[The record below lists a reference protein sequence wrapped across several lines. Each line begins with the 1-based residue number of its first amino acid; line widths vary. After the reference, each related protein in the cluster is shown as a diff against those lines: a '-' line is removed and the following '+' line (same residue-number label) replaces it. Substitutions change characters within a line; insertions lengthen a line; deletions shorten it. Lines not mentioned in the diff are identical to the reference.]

1 MHTCMHTYIHTFL
14 YAYTHTYI
22 HTSTHIHIHTQ
33 THAYTQ
39 TVDNNGCLT
48 TPQAYHKERPHSGGP
63 TGRSMAV
70 ERTLSISY

>member
-1 MHTCMHTYIHTFL
+1 MHACIHTFL

-22 HTSTHIHIHTQ
+22 HTSTHIHIQ

-39 TVDNNGCLT
+39 TVDNTGCLT

-63 TGRSMAV
+63 TGRNMAV